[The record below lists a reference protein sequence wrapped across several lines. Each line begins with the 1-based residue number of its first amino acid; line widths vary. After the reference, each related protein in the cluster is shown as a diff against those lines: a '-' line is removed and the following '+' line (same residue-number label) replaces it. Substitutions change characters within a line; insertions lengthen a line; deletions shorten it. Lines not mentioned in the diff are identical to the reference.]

1 MWRWAA
7 GAALLALVTRALPL
21 HAAGDVTRRMAPI
34 LLFLVAIT
42 VLAELAEVARLF
54 DVAAQHAVRLARGR
68 TLVLF
73 VLVAVLATL
82 TTVLL
87 GLDTTAVL
95 LTPVVLSVAV
105 QLDLP
110 PLPFAFLTVALA
122 NTASLLLPVSN
133 LTNLLA
139 LDRLDLTT
147 PEFAARM
154 WAPAVVAVVGTVGLL
169 AVRYRRLLRLRY
181 TPPPAAAVEDAVL
194 VTTSAVACLGI
205 VPVLLAGAPPTWV
218 VTVAA
223 AFLVVV
229 FLVRRPRAVRW
240 RLVPWRLAVLVLG
253 LALTVEALLRQG
265 GDRVVSAVIGHGTG
279 TGALLQVAGV
289 GAVASNLLN
298 NLPAYLV
305 LEPRAAGGG
314 DVRLLALLI
323 GTNVGPMVLL
333 WGSLATLLWRERLRA
348 RGLDVSARQFATLG
362 LVGVPVLLLASTLAL
377 AAAHR

>member
-54 DVAAQHAVRLARGR
+54 DVAAQHAVRLAHGR

-122 NTASLLLPVSN
+122 SGCSPRSSTA
-133 LTNLLA
+133 
-139 LDRLDLTT
+139 
-147 PEFAARM
+147 
-154 WAPAVVAVVGTVGLL
+154 G
-169 AVRYRRLLRLRY
+169 RRR
-181 TPPPAAAVEDAVL
+181 
-194 VTTSAVACLGI
+194 TS
-205 VPVLLAGAPPTWV
+205 
-218 VTVAA
+218 
-223 AFLVVV
+223 
-229 FLVRRPRAVRW
+229 RR
-240 RLVPWRLAVLVLG
+240 
-253 LALTVEALLRQG
+253 
-265 GDRVVSAVIGHGTG
+265 
-279 TGALLQVAGV
+279 
-289 GAVASNLLN
+289 
-298 NLPAYLV
+298 
-305 LEPRAAGGG
+305 
-314 DVRLLALLI
+314 
-323 GTNVGPMVLL
+323 
-333 WGSLATLLWRERLRA
+333 
-348 RGLDVSARQFATLG
+348 
-362 LVGVPVLLLASTLAL
+362 
-377 AAAHR
+377 